1 MSVERQ
7 EDFLG
12 EDFLWERQRQEEEG
26 ERQEENGLSER
37 QIEEEKIE
45 RQMEEKEEKRRVTE
59 TAFLVTRTN
68 QQALALIM
76 VGQII
81 IG

>member
-7 EDFLG
+7 KEFLG

-26 ERQEENGLSER
+26 ERQEEEERQGENGLSER
-37 QIEEEKIE
+37 QIEEE
-45 RQMEEKEEKRRVTE
+45 EKKKVTE

-76 VGQII
+76 VGRLREAFL
-81 IG
+81 

>member
-37 QIEEEKIE
+37 QIEEEKVE
-45 RQMEEKEEKRRVTE
+45 RQIEEKEEKRVTE